1 MSDSGRVIIAVLVV
15 LSLCALISVLGMKY
29 VRAATRA
36 ALQASESRD
45 TEAQK

>member
-15 LSLCALISVLGMKY
+15 LSLCALITVLGIKY
-29 VRAATRA
+29 VRGATRA
-36 ALQASESRD
+36 AIQAHESRD